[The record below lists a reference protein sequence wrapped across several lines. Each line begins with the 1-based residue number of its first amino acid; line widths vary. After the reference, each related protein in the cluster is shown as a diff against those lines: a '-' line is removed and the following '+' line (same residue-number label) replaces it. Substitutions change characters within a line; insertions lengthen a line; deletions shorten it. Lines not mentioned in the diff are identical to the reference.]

1 MGHKKKK
8 KRNKLN
14 RIHHLLFFP
23 VYNVNVTVTPVSL
36 IYLSLSLSHL
46 LYTTSIEKVETRH
59 SSNIN
64 KTQNF
69 PSLVN
74 SDYPSNISCSISRN
88 KKKNRYLKISNTEF
102 ILKNRVMVFRIPASG
117 ATKYGRVCVWVGYR
131 TPERSPA
138 GATRLPHK
146 NLVVWYC
153 ELALSR
159 CWLVP
164 PQKRYMVTYYTRTNS
179 RQCPTIPSVSSRL
192 D

>member
-23 VYNVNVTVTPVSL
+23 CLQRERDSHASFLDLLVF
-36 IYLSLSLSHL
+36 LSHL

-102 ILKNRVMVFRIPASG
+102 ILKNRVMVFHIPASG

-146 NLVVWYC
+146 NLVV
-153 ELALSR
+153 
-159 CWLVP
+159 
-164 PQKRYMVTYYTRTNS
+164 
-179 RQCPTIPSVSSRL
+179 
-192 D
+192 